1 MFLFTLF
8 PSILSLLLIS
18 LVYVLIPLRH
28 LNNISL
34 LNVEQFILRLHLC
47 VHFIIF
53 LPSHKNF
60 TFLNYLFL
68 FDYIDIVYIL
78 SLNSQLLNRV
88 QNCCLRLT
96 HSSRKFDHITPIFKR
111 SGWLNIR
118 QRFIIHLLHVFNST
132 LQYSIVMIFYISI
145 TNFTLIHYLWLITVI
160 SLFPVTAYCQSNFV
174 PLFLSLSPNSITL
187 YLLMLGLPLLFL
199 PFVLLLLSL
208 FYLIT
213 ITLM

>member
-1 MFLFTLF
+1 LLNLNIYRFLCTTRIQSFNVSFHSVPLDT
-8 PSILSLLLIS
+8 LSLLLIS
-18 LVYVLIPLRH
+18 LVYVLIPLRR

-34 LNVEQFILRLHLC
+34 LNVEQFILRLHHC

-60 TFLNYLFL
+60 TSLNYLFL

-78 SLNSQLLNRV
+78 SLNSQLLNRMQCV

-96 HSSRKFDHITPIFKR
+96 HSSRKFDHIIPIFKR

-132 LQYSIVMIFYISI
+132 LQYSIVIIFYISI

-160 SLFPVTAYCQSNFV
+160 SLFPVTVYC
-174 PLFLSLSPNSITL
+174 
-187 YLLMLGLPLLFL
+187 
-199 PFVLLLLSL
+199 
-208 FYLIT
+208 
-213 ITLM
+213 